1 MQMTTL
7 EKVRAV
13 ILKLK
18 KKNITE
24 ADLKPEAR
32 MVEDLK
38 LDSIDMA
45 ELLVLTEEAFGL
57 KISDDDVKKMS
68 TIAAADGLGMPV
80 STTHVLNSAVAGTM
94 VANKSGLN
102 FATVKTILSAWIF
115 TLPATI
121 TISGGLYWLFLQFVS

>member
-1 MQMTTL
+1 MTTL

-13 ILKLK
+13 ILKMK
-18 KKNITE
+18 KKNISE

-32 MVEDLK
+32 LVEDLK

-121 TISGGLYWLFLQFVS
+121 CLSGGLYWLFLQFVS

>member
-1 MQMTTL
+1 MTTL

-13 ILKLK
+13 ILKMK

-45 ELLVLTEEAFGL
+45 ELLVLAEEAFGI
-57 KISDDDVKKMS
+57 KISDDDMSKMT
-68 TIAAADGLGMPV
+68 TIAAA
-80 STTHVLNSAVAGTM
+80 VAYLDQRL
-94 VANKSGLN
+94 AK
-102 FATVKTILSAWIF
+102 
-115 TLPATI
+115 
-121 TISGGLYWLFLQFVS
+121 

>member
-1 MQMTTL
+1 MTTL

-57 KISDDDVKKMS
+57 KISDDDVKKMT
-68 TIAAADGLGMPV
+68 TIAV
-80 STTHVLNSAVAGTM
+80 AVAF
-94 VANKSGLN
+94 LDERL
-102 FATVKTILSAWIF
+102 VK
-115 TLPATI
+115 
-121 TISGGLYWLFLQFVS
+121 

>member
-1 MQMTTL
+1 MTTL

-24 ADLKPEAR
+24 AALKPEAR

-45 ELLVLTEEAFGL
+45 ELLVLTEEAFAL
-57 KISDDDVKKMS
+57 KISDDDVKKMT
-68 TIAAADGLGMPV
+68 TIAAA
-80 STTHVLNSAVAGTM
+80 VA
-94 VANKSGLN
+94 
-102 FATVKTILSAWIF
+102 
-115 TLPATI
+115 
-121 TISGGLYWLFLQFVS
+121 FLDERLAK

>member
-1 MQMTTL
+1 MTTL

-24 ADLKPEAR
+24 ADLKPEAG

-57 KISDDDVKKMS
+57 KISDDEVKKM
-68 TIAAADGLGMPV
+68 TKNVVINPIL
-80 STTHVLNSAVAGTM
+80 
-94 VANKSGLN
+94 
-102 FATVKTILSAWIF
+102 KT
-115 TLPATI
+115 
-121 TISGGLYWLFLQFVS
+121 FVFMFIH